1 MKNITNLEIKRQ
13 RVGLIK
19 ELSSFDIIEI
29 YKKAALKTKL
39 EIIATIEVL
48 KHTEKNYNEALDL
61 IFKLEKVKD
70 SSGLIT
76 QLSRRELDSKVLSSV
91 QRMEMAPKPNLV
103 PKNPIAKPAV
113 ELSYYQRN
121 KNSILIISSFLVVF
135 IIYLTLNNSSNSV
148 VKENYNTEKVT
159 TNSTYIQLIPE
170 YGHKFVNTTINGTP
184 TTFLLDTGATTSTI
198 SRSFLNKLIRSGFV
212 NRKSHFLRRT
222 NYTLA
227 SGSRVDAEVWQFP
240 SIKIGPKTIF
250 NVEIAV
256 MDGIG
261 RNEFLLGM
269 STINKL
275 GKTTID
281 LSNNKIIIN

>member
-91 QRMEMAPKPNLV
+91 QRMEMAPKPKPV
-103 PKNPIAKPAV
+103 PKIPIILPKV
-113 ELSYYQRN
+113 ELSFYSRN
-121 KNSILIISSFLVVF
+121 KTPILIISSFLF
-135 IIYLTLNNSSNSV
+135 IFLIYLTLNKSSNTTD
-148 VKENYNTEKVT
+148 KESHKQKIS

-170 YGHKFVNTTINGTP
+170 HDHKFVKTSVNGIP

-198 SRSFLNKLIRSGFV
+198 SKSYLKKHIYSGFV
-212 NRKSHFLRRT
+212 NRESNFLRYAS
-222 NYTLA
+222 YTMA
-227 SGSRVDAEVWQFP
+227 SGESIYAEVWQFP
-240 SIKIGPKTIF
+240 SIKIGPKTIY

-256 MDGIG
+256 MDDVDDDG
-261 RNEFLLGM
+261 FLMGM

-281 LSNNKIIIN
+281 LNNNMIIIQ